1 MNLIQF
7 LRIFWAR
14 RWLVLGTALAC
25 FIVATLVASALPKRY
40 SASARLLIDTSQSDP
55 VTGSGVTLRD
65 ARPYIFTQTE
75 LVRDPRVTGAVVD
88 RLGLAND
95 PATIAAYQKSGFR
108 EEDGG
113 IRRWLAN
120 QISERVS
127 AGQVGATSIFEIRV
141 EGPTPEYA
149 RQVVGAVRDAYVQE
163 ALRLKTDAA
172 GRSGA
177 WYAEQAAKEREMLE
191 EAEERRNAFM
201 KANNITLTAGPGS
214 PDVEMAKLQALQAAE
229 AALRDKSSSALAA
242 ASEAVPNVAGDQ
254 LRVQLAAI
262 EEEIARAS
270 EQLGPAH
277 PAYKAALAR
286 KRVIETQLA
295 NVNRQQEASRS
306 ASASIARGSLAKLEA
321 DIRAQQQIVLAR
333 KPIYDELLAL
343 DREVELRRTLYE
355 RALSRS
361 ADLRMESDVS
371 ETSMVYLGDPIA
383 EQTPSYP
390 KMGRIMT
397 LAGIFGILLGLL
409 AALAA
414 EFIARRVR
422 GAEDL
427 AYATG
432 APVLVSVGMPPA
444 SPLRLQMRRLL
455 GRRSDRDDDS
465 ELQAI

>member
-14 RWLVLGTALAC
+14 RWLVLGTALAT
-25 FIVATLVASALPKRY
+25 FVAATLVASALPKRY
-40 SASARLLIDTSQSDP
+40 GATARLLLDTMQSDP
-55 VTGSGVTLRD
+55 VTGSGVTIRET
-65 ARPYIFTQTE
+65 RPYIFTQTE
-75 LVRDPRVTGAVVD
+75 LIRDPRVTGAVVD

-95 PATIAAYQKSGFR
+95 PATIAAYQASGFR

-120 QISERVS
+120 QIASRIS
-127 AGQVGATSIFEIRV
+127 AGQVGATAIFEIRV

-149 RQVVGAVRDAYVQE
+149 KAVVGAVRDAYVQE
-163 ALRLKTDAA
+163 SLRIKTDAA
-172 GRSGA
+172 GRTSA
-177 WYAEQAAKEREMLE
+177 WYAEQAEKERQLLE
-191 EAEERRNAFM
+191 QAEEKRNAFM

-214 PDVEMAKLQALQAAE
+214 PDVEMAKLTALQSAQAAM
-229 AALRDKSSSALAA
+229 RSTSGTALAA
-242 ASEAVPNVAGDQ
+242 TGEALPNVAADQ
-254 LRVQLAAI
+254 LRVQLAAV

-270 EQLGPAH
+270 EQLGPEH

-286 KRVIETQLA
+286 KRAVEMQLA
-295 NVNRQQEASRS
+295 NATRQQEATRA
-306 ASASIARGSLAKLEA
+306 ASANIARGSLAQLEA
-321 DIRAQQQIVLAR
+321 EIRAQQALVLAR

-343 DREVELRRTLYE
+343 DREVELRRTQYE
-355 RALSRS
+355 RALARS
-361 ADLRMESDVS
+361 ADLRLVSDVS
-371 ETSMVYLGDPIA
+371 ETSYVILGDPIA

-390 KMGRIMT
+390 KMARVMT
-397 LAGIFGILLGLL
+397 LAGIFGVVLGLL

-432 APVLVSVGMPPA
+432 APVLVSVGTPPP
-444 SPLRLQMRRLL
+444 SPLRLQLRRLL
-455 GRRSDRDDDS
+455 GRRSDREDDS

>member
-14 RWLVLGTALAC
+14 RWLVLGTAVAC
-25 FIVATLVASALPKRY
+25 FMVATLVASALPKRY
-40 SASARLLIDTSQSDP
+40 TATARLLLDTLQSDP
-55 VTGSGVTLRD
+55 VTGTGVSLRET
-65 ARPYIFTQTE
+65 RPYLFTQIE
-75 LVRDPRVTGAVVD
+75 LLRDPRITGAVVD

-95 PATIAAYQKSGFR
+95 PATIAAYQASGFR

-120 QISERVS
+120 QLSNRIS
-127 AGQVGATSIFEIRV
+127 AGQIGATSIFEIRV

-163 ALRLKTDAA
+163 SLRLKTDAA
-172 GRSGA
+172 GRTGA
-177 WYAEQAAKEREMLE
+177 WYAEQAAKERALLE
-191 EAEERRNAFM
+191 QAEERRNAFM

-214 PDVEMAKLQALQAAE
+214 PDVEMAKLQSLQQALAS
-229 AALRDKSSSALAA
+229 LRTTSGTALAA
-242 ASEAVPNVAGDQ
+242 TGEALPNVAADQ

-270 EQLGPAH
+270 EQLGPEH

-286 KRVIETQLA
+286 KRAVEMQLA
-295 NVNRQQEASRS
+295 NATRQQEASRS
-306 ASASIARGSLAKLEA
+306 ASASIARGSLAQLEA
-321 DIRAQQQIVLAR
+321 DIRAQQELVLSR

-343 DREVELRRTLYE
+343 DREVELRRGLYE
-355 RALSRS
+355 RALARS
-361 ADLRMESDVS
+361 ADLRLVSDVS
-371 ETSMVYLGDPIA
+371 ETSLVYLGDPVVD
-383 EQTPSYP
+383 QTPTYP
-390 KMGRIMT
+390 KMGRIMS
-397 LAGIFGILLGLL
+397 LAGLFGILLGLL

-432 APVLVSVGMPPA
+432 APVLVSVGVPPP
-444 SPLRLQMRRLL
+444 SPLRLQLRRLL
-455 GRRSDRDDDS
+455 GRRSDREDDS